1 MNIRS
6 FGALALVVASAVL
19 GGCATSRSEVRIA
32 APAVATAP
40 TTHTRAVVIQSVR
53 DERSFAVAPSEPSTP
68 SLGHEGSS
76 DAVKARAIA
85 RKRNT
90 YGQALGDV
98 LLQDGQTVTG
108 LVRENI
114 AAAFRQAGYRV
125 ASDVASAGPSPLLVD
140 VRIKK
145 FWSWMQPGF
154 VAITLHST
162 IETELQLT
170 GGGPVTTVSVKTED
184 SRQIAGDSAW
194 VETVEK
200 ALAAYRLQAAGKL
213 QTPPF

>member
-1 MNIRS
+1 MNVRTL
-6 FGALALVVASAVL
+6 GALALVVASAVL
-19 GGCATSRSEVRIA
+19 GGCATSRSEVKIAPPAVAA
-32 APAVATAP
+32 APATKA
-40 TTHTRAVVIQSVR
+40 RAVVIQSVR
-53 DERSFAVAPSEPSTP
+53 DERLFATAPSEPSTP
-68 SLGHEGSS
+68 SLGSEGSG

-85 RKRNT
+85 RKRNG

-98 LLQDGQTVTG
+98 LLQDGQTVTE

-125 ASDVASAGPSPLLVD
+125 ANDVASAGPSPLLVD

-154 VAITLHST
+154 VAITMHSS
-162 IETELQLT
+162 IETDVQVG
-170 GGGPVTTVSVKTED
+170 GGGPATSVSVNIQD

-213 QTPPF
+213 QGPPF